1 MRKTVYFFAAALL
14 VFAAASCTFDGP
26 AGPAGE
32 NLLEMSFQEGM
43 YPDSTY
49 SGCDDTYIGNSAT
62 NLNTNRDSYMG
73 MYSGYNLGILRSLLK
88 FNIDGMLPEGAKV
101 KKAYIK
107 LNVNYATAGKSINE
121 AFYPVTSSWT
131 VSEATWVSRTA
142 SALWG
147 ALGGDKGASAVSN
160 NVKVDQNSDY
170 TDFEI
175 NASTVQAWID
185 TPSANYGLM
194 LVSDVE
200 GTTTTN
206 YFGYDQSED
215 AVLSLRPKLTVYY
228 TLD

>member
-1 MRKTVYFFAAALL
+1 MRKTAYFLAAVAV
-14 VFAAASCTFDGP
+14 VFAAASCTLNGP

-32 NLLEMSFQEGM
+32 NLYEISFQEGM

-49 SGCDDTYIGNSAT
+49 SGCDDTYIGNSAG
-62 NLNTNRDSYMG
+62 NLNTNRDAYMG
-73 MYSGYNLGILRSLLK
+73 MYCGYNGGILRSLLR
-88 FNIDGMLPEGAKV
+88 FNIEAMLPEGAKV

-107 LNVNYATAGKSINE
+107 LNVNYVTAGKTINE
-121 AFYPVTSSWT
+121 VFYPVTSSWN

-142 SALWG
+142 SAQWG

-160 NVKVDQNSDY
+160 NVTVDQNSDY

-175 NASTVQAWID
+175 NASTVQSWLD
-185 TPSANYGLM
+185 TPAANHGLM

-200 GTTTTN
+200 GTTISN

-215 AVLSLRPKLTVYY
+215 AALSVRPKLTVYY